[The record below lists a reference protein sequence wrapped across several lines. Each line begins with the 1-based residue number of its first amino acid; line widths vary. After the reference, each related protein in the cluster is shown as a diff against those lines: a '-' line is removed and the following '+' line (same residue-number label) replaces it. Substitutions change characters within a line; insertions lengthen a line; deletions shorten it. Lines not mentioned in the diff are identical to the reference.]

1 MTPLNIFLHYF
12 GGVMMALLF
21 LYGTRNYL
29 ISLIA
34 GFIAFCVFY
43 FSFGEADFE
52 WQWKVIVESLK
63 SGAIIYSISFVIGVV
78 IYKLVHIEHF
88 GEESHK

>member
-29 ISLIA
+29 VSLIG

-52 WQWKVIVESLK
+52 WQWKILGESLK
-63 SGAIIYSISFVIGVV
+63 NGAIIYSISFVIGVV